1 MNVNWPNYYG
11 NMLMPYDI
19 TAIDDL
25 EGPKFSFNHYISSLA
40 LSELLVHS
48 T

>member
-1 MNVNWPNYYG
+1 MSVDQITMG
-11 NMLMPYDI
+11 ICLCTYDI

-25 EGPKFSFNHYISSLA
+25 ECPNFSFNHYISSLA

>member
-1 MNVNWPNYYG
+1 MSVDQITMGICLCN
-11 NMLMPYDI
+11 DI

-25 EGPKFSFNHYISSLA
+25 ECPNFSFNHYISSLA